1 MLTFIDRFSAPDL
14 MMRYHWGLG
23 VGHYHAHQPTSISHH
38 NITSRSNLEP
48 DMEGTSYSSMG
59 PLGDSNDDLE
69 YTSDD
74 PELGLE
80 YRHLPDEGWQD
91 MDTDGDP
98 LGDSNDDLEYI
109 SDDPELGLED
119 RHLPDEGWQDMDTD
133 GTSDGDEDIE
143 EEDYTGL

>member
-23 VGHYHAHQPTSISHH
+23 VGHYHAHQPTSTSHH

-48 DMEGTSYSSMG
+48 DSEGTSCSNVD
-59 PLGDSNDDLE
+59 PIADLNDDLD

-80 YRHLPDEGWQD
+80 NRHLPDEGWQD
-91 MDTDGDP
+91 MDTD
-98 LGDSNDDLEYI
+98 
-109 SDDPELGLED
+109 SDA
-119 RHLPDEGWQDMDTD
+119 D
-133 GTSDGDEDIE
+133 GGGHSSSDFEDIE
-143 EEDYTGL
+143 EEDYVGC

>member
-1 MLTFIDRFSAPDL
+1 MNDDQVLMLTFIDRFSAPDL

-48 DMEGTSYSSMG
+48 DSEGTSYS
-59 PLGDSNDDLE
+59 NV
-69 YTSDD
+69 
-74 PELGLE
+74 
-80 YRHLPDEGWQD
+80 
-91 MDTDGDP
+91 DP

-133 GTSDGDEDIE
+133 VDDGGYSGSDFEDIE
-143 EEDYTGL
+143 EEDYTGC